1 MKEKLSRFIDMKF
14 RNGNGSPILAQNPSN
29 IKTELK

>member
-14 RNGNGSPILAQNPSN
+14 RNGNGEQILAQNPSK
-29 IKTELK
+29 IKTEFK